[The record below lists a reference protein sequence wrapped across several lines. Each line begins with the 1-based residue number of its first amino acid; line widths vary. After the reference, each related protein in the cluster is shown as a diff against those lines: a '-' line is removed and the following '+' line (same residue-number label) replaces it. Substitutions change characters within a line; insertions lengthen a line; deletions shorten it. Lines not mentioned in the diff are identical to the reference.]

1 MAVDGVVLVHGG
13 MHGSWAWDPIIPLLD
28 LPAAAVDLPG
38 RGRRPVDLRGVTLDD
53 CVTAVLEDADAAGFD
68 RFVLVGH
75 SLGGLTLTETGF
87 RHPDRVAHLVYVGAL
102 VPAPDQ
108 SAGELMTGAD
118 IEGEDGIVP
127 ILPEE
132 VAHALF
138 GNDLEDE
145 QWAEHWQGLVPE
157 ALGIMNGRL
166 TGYPKGIPITYVSML
181 QDQPVPPALVEQ
193 MLPTLGDGVDL
204 RTIDAGHTV
213 MVSQPHALA
222 AILNEVVADAD

>member
-28 LPAAAVDLPG
+28 LPATAVDLPG
-38 RGRRPVDLRGVTLDD
+38 RGRRPVDLRSVTLDD
-53 CVTAVLEDADAAGFD
+53 CVAAVLEDADAAGFD
-68 RFVLVGH
+68 RFVLAGH

-132 VAHALF
+132 VAQALF

-145 QWAEHWQGLVPE
+145 QWAEHWKGLVPE

-181 QDQPVPPALVEQ
+181 QDQPVPPPLVEQ
-193 MLPTLGDGVDL
+193 MLPNLGDGVDL

>member
-13 MHGSWAWDPIIPLLD
+13 MHGSWAWDPVIPLLD
-28 LPAAAVDLPG
+28 APAVAVDLPG

-53 CVTAVLEDADAAGFD
+53 CVIAVLEDADAAGLD

-102 VPAPDQ
+102 IPGPGQ

-118 IEGEDGIVP
+118 VEGEDGILP

-132 VAHALF
+132 VAQALF
-138 GNDLEDE
+138 GNDLDDD
-145 QWAEHWQGLVPE
+145 QWAEHWKGLVPD
-157 ALGIMNGRL
+157 ALGIMNGHL
-166 TGYPKGIPITYVSML
+166 TGYPEGIPITYVSML

-193 MLPTLGDGVDL
+193 MLPHLGDGLDL

-222 AILNEVVADAD
+222 TILNEVVADAD

>member
-1 MAVDGVVLVHGG
+1 MSVDGVVLVHGG
-13 MHGSWAWDPIIPLLD
+13 MHGSWAWDPIVPLLEA
-28 LPAAAVDLPG
+28 PSVAVDLPG

-75 SLGGLTLTETGF
+75 SLGGITLTETGF
-87 RHPDRVAHLVYVGAL
+87 RHPDRIAHLVYVGAL
-102 VPAPDQ
+102 IPGPEQ
-108 SAGELMTGAD
+108 SGGQLMTGAD
-118 IEGEDGIVP
+118 VEGEDGVLP

-132 VAHALF
+132 IARVLF
-138 GNDLEDE
+138 GNDLDDD
-145 QWAEHWQGLVPE
+145 QWAHHWEGLVPD
-157 ALGIMNGRL
+157 ALGIMNGRV

-181 QDQPVPPALVEQ
+181 QDQPVPPSLVEQ
-193 MLPTLGDGVDL
+193 MLPNLGGDVDV

-222 AILNEVVADAD
+222 AILNEVVSDAV